1 MNQLLYSRSLG
12 SLGPHAFA
20 RLQTAQLIHAI
31 QPCPRLQFDGGE
43 KEVALPDDED
53 DDEGAQVE
61 TTLKLWAHQ
70 AGANALAL
78 DVDGRL

>member
-20 RLQTAQLIHAI
+20 RVQTARLVHAL

-43 KEVALPDDED
+43 KEAALPDAD
-53 DDEGAQVE
+53 DSGEEVD
-61 TTLKLWAHQ
+61 TKPKTWAHQ